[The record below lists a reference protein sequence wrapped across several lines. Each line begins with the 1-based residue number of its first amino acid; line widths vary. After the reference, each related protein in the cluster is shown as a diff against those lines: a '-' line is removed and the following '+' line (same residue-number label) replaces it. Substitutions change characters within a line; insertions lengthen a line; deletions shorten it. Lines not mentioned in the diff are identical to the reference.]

1 MGDEVMS
8 ALGNTNLDKNND
20 ISGIFSSAKKAK
32 SKSSEK
38 AQEVKPTHTRGAKYT
53 DAEIEQLETIMI
65 ALGTD
70 NISKA
75 IRYCLST
82 TWEYEGK
89 QLEEIAQKKKELD
102 MKTKKE

>member
-1 MGDEVMS
+1 MS

-20 ISGIFSSAKKAK
+20 LSGFLNPSKKSK
-32 SKSSEK
+32 SKSSEQS
-38 AQEVKPTHTRGAKYT
+38 QEVKPTHTRGAKYT
-53 DAEIEQLETIMI
+53 DAEIKQLETIMV

-75 IRYCLST
+75 IRYCLSA

-89 QLEEIAQKKKELD
+89 MLEELAQKKRELNLQ
-102 MKTKKE
+102 TKGLKGV